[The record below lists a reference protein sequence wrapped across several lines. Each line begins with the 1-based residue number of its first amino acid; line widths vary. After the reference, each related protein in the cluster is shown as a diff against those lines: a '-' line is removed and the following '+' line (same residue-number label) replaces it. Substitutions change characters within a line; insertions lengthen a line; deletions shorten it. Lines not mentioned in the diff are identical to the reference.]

1 MTWYDYVRV
10 ARGRWK
16 IVLFGLLAGLAV
28 AAVLTWSTP
37 REYSAQV
44 TIYVS
49 AQSGTDN
56 ASAAYQGNLLS
67 EQKVKSYTKLLASTR
82 VARDVAGQLRLGMS
96 ADEIA
101 SRISVGSQPDTVL
114 LTATATDRSPLLAK
128 EIADATG
135 DAFTRLV
142 SQLERPA
149 DNLPA
154 TINARVVEP
163 ATLPTEP
170 VAPRPAVNY
179 ALGVL
184 FGLIAGFGLALLR
197 HAFDTSVKSAEELR
211 RLTGA
216 PSLGTIAYDPD
227 VPRHPLTVQEHP
239 RSPRAEAFRKIRT
252 NLQFIDVDRA
262 RKAIVVTSAV
272 PGEGKTTTL
281 CNLAIVLARAGQR
294 VAVLETDLRRPRA
307 VDYLGLEGAVGLT
320 SVLAGRLGL
329 DEALQPWGSALFD
342 VLASGPIP
350 PNPSE
355 LLASRQMTNVLA
367 ELNQRYDTVLLDAPP
382 LLPVTDGAI
391 LAAACDGAL
400 VVVRYGKTK
409 RHQVKAAFAAL
420 EAVSARPLGTVLSMA
435 PGSTSS
441 PYYEYYSAL
450 EETAPDL
457 DGTMRLSKVAAGPR
471 RAAKRNGNG
480 KPLGTLTGSLP
491 AGGLPANGELPRQND
506 RPNAPSEGAGR
517 SPNGT
522 EGRSPAPDQV
532 Y

>member
-1 MTWYDYVRV
+1 M
-10 ARGRWK
+10 
-16 IVLFGLLAGLAV
+16 
-28 AAVLTWSTP
+28 
-37 REYSAQV
+37 
-44 TIYVS
+44 
-49 AQSGTDN
+49 
-56 ASAAYQGNLLS
+56 
-67 EQKVKSYTKLLASTR
+67 
-82 VARDVAGQLRLGMS
+82 
-96 ADEIA
+96 
-101 SRISVGSQPDTVL
+101 
-114 LTATATDRSPLLAK
+114 
-128 EIADATG
+128 
-135 DAFTRLV
+135 
-142 SQLERPA
+142 
-149 DNLPA
+149 
-154 TINARVVEP
+154 
-163 ATLPTEP
+163 
-170 VAPRPAVNY
+170 
-179 ALGVL
+179 
-184 FGLIAGFGLALLR
+184 
-197 HAFDTSVKSAEELR
+197 
-211 RLTGA
+211 
-216 PSLGTIAYDPD
+216 
-227 VPRHPLTVQEHP
+227 
-239 RSPRAEAFRKIRT
+239 
-252 NLQFIDVDRA
+252 
-262 RKAIVVTSAV
+262 VTSAI

-294 VAVLETDLRRPRA
+294 VAVLETDLRRPCA

-409 RHQVKAAFAAL
+409 RHQIRAAFAAL

-457 DGTMRLSKVAAGPR
+457 DGTRQLSKIATGPR
-471 RAAKRNGNG
+471 RAVKRTGNG
-480 KPLGTLTGSLP
+480 KPHGTLTGRLP
-491 AGGLPANGELPRQND
+491 SGGVPANHESPCHND
-506 RPNAPSEGAGR
+506 RASAPSEALAR
-517 SPNGT
+517 APKST
-522 EGRSPAPDQV
+522 EGRSPAPGQV

>member
-1 MTWYDYVRV
+1 MTLYDYLRV

-16 IVLFGLLAGLAV
+16 IVLAGPLTGLAV
-28 AAVLTWSTP
+28 AAVLSWSTP

-56 ASAAYQGNLLS
+56 ASADYQGTLLS
-67 EQKVKSYTKLLASTR
+67 EQKVKSYTRLLASTR
-82 VARDVAGQLRLGMS
+82 VARDVAGQLRIGMS

-101 SRISVGSQPDTVL
+101 ARISVASQPGTVL

-163 ATLPTEP
+163 ASLPTEP
-170 VAPRPAVNY
+170 VAPRPAVDY

-184 FGLIAGFGLALLR
+184 FGLIIGCGLALLR
-197 HAFDTSVKSAEELR
+197 HAFDTSVKSEEELR
-211 RLTGA
+211 RLTGS
-216 PSLGTIAYDPD
+216 PNLGTITYDPD

-272 PGEGKTTTL
+272 PDEGKTTTL

-400 VVVRYGKTK
+400 VVVRHGKTK
-409 RHQVKAAFAAL
+409 RHQIRAAFAAL
-420 EAVSARPLGTVLSMA
+420 EAVSARSLGTVLSMA

-457 DGTMRLSKVAAGPR
+457 DGTMRLSRIAAGPR
-471 RAAKRNGNG
+471 RAAKRNG
-480 KPLGTLTGSLP
+480 TLTGRLP
-491 AGGLPANGELPRQND
+491 SGGL
-506 RPNAPSEGAGR
+506 S
-517 SPNGT
+517 S
-522 EGRSPAPDQV
+522 EGRSPTPDQV
-532 Y
+532 F